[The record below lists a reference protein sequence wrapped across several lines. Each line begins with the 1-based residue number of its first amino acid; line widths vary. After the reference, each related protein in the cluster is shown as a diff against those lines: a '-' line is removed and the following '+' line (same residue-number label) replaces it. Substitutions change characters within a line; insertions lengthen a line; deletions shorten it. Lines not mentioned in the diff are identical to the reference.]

1 MSEEKRN
8 GGDTILLL
16 RETVKIYYRY
26 IFSISD
32 LSINTINHYKRS
44 CDHYIE
50 YLESRKIDC
59 FEDFHVKRYCED
71 YIKLCFETYSR
82 SYAKH
87 RIAALK
93 SFYSYLNKFYDI
105 DNHLKYFKIKKVERL
120 PIYLSEKEMVNLLD
134 FQKVSDIDY
143 FDAAIL
149 ETLYGSGLRV
159 SELCNLKVNDVHFC
173 ANMLKCMGKGQKE
186 RIVPINDTEKE
197 AILFYYQYIR
207 KKWDKYQLD
216 YLFITKNGKRVY
228 REYVEKMVKRRSG
241 ELCHRA
247 ITPHKIRHST
257 ATHLLNGGANLRV
270 IQEILGHSNICT
282 TVIYT
287 HVCTDK
293 LRSSYFESFPR
304 CFAKQKYK

>member
-16 RETVKIYYRY
+16 RETVKTYYRY

-44 CDHYIE
+44 CNHYVE
-50 YLESRKIDC
+50 YLEHRNIEC
-59 FEDFHVKRYCED
+59 FEDFNVKSYCED
-71 YIKLCFETYSR
+71 YIKLCFEIFSR

-93 SFYSYLNKFYDI
+93 SFYTYLNTFYNI
-105 DNHLKYFKIKKVERL
+105 DNHLQYFKIKKVQRL
-120 PIYLSEKEMVNLLD
+120 PVFLSEKEMVNLLD
-134 FQKVSDIDY
+134 FQKISDIDY

-159 SELCNLKVNDVHFC
+159 SELCNLKVKDIHLC
-173 ANMLKCMGKGQKE
+173 ANMLKCVGKGQKE
-186 RIVPINDTEKE
+186 RVVPINDTEKE
-197 AILFYYQYIR
+197 SILYYYQYIR
-207 KKWDKYQLD
+207 EKWNKYGLD
-216 YLFITKNGKRVY
+216 YLFITKNGKKVY
-228 REYVEKMVKRRSG
+228 REYVEKMVKKRSS
-241 ELCHRA
+241 ELCQRA

-257 ATHLLNGGANLRV
+257 ATHLLNGGANLRI
-270 IQEILGHSNICT
+270 IQEILGHSNIST

-287 HVCTDK
+287 HVCYEK
-293 LRSSYFESFPR
+293 MKQSYIDSFPR
-304 CFAKQKYK
+304 CSKKENC